1 MSVGYGFGMLAVGMT
16 VILIAGIIIWLVI
29 NKIQKDEKLEQEEKE
44 RNKIYGN

>member
-16 VILIAGIIIWLVI
+16 VILIAGLIIWLVI
-29 NKIQKDEKLEQEEKE
+29 NKIQRDEKLEQEQKE

>member
-29 NKIQKDEKLEQEEKE
+29 NKIQRDEKLEQEEKE

>member
-16 VILIAGIIIWLVI
+16 VILIAGLIIWLVI
-29 NKIQKDEKLEQEEKE
+29 NKMQRDEKLEQEQKE

>member
-16 VILIAGIIIWLVI
+16 VILIAGLIIYFVI
-29 NKIQKDEKLEQEEKE
+29 NKIERDEKLEQEQKE

>member
-16 VILIAGIIIWLVI
+16 VILIAGLIICLVI
-29 NKIQKDEKLEQEEKE
+29 NKMQRDEKLEQEQKE

>member
-29 NKIQKDEKLEQEEKE
+29 NKMQRDEKLEQEQKE

>member
-16 VILIAGIIIWLVI
+16 VILIAGLIIYSVI
-29 NKIQKDEKLEQEEKE
+29 NKIERDEKLEQEQKE